1 MRKKLTSIKESW
13 CRWCHLRREQGRM
26 RRHNQLTME
35 AERRV
40 SVMAWGG
47 EVYLAVDGV
56 PVLPAYELQTYLPE
70 SVEMARSTWVSYH
83 EREEGR
89 A

>member
-1 MRKKLTSIKESW
+1 MKETMNRIKEAW
-13 CRWCHLRREQGRM
+13 RRWCHLHSERKRM
-26 RRHNQLTME
+26 RLHNRLALE

-83 EREEGR
+83 ERDEYRG
-89 A
+89 